1 MAGGAIDS
9 VELSSE
15 AENNLGSG
23 THEHPTPHYTPLL
36 IPLETA
42 NVCVFIAP
50 NIHFSYPC
58 ENSEMESTHTSGD
71 PSDDEET
78 ECNAVTE
85 TSVPFIEQFV
95 SGCMMFCDLT

>member
-9 VELSSE
+9 VELSCE

-50 NIHFSYPC
+50 NIQFSYPC
-58 ENSEMESTHTSGD
+58 ENSEMDSTHTSGD
-71 PSDDEET
+71 PSDDEVT

-85 TSVPFIEQFV
+85 TSVPFIQQFV